1 MSVEEKNKKKK
12 QVLVGCES
20 HRELMT
26 SIMENGSLT
35 FQKCGISGSLE
46 RGIGNDHSHP
56 NEGAASYCVV
66 RKEF

>member
-1 MSVEEKNKKKK
+1 MITI
-12 QVLVGCES
+12 QVLVGHRS

-35 FQKCGISGSLE
+35 ILKCGISGSLE
-46 RGIGNDHSHP
+46 WGIGNDHSHS
-56 NEGAASYCVV
+56 NKGFVV